1 MTRLIL
7 VAGLAAGLCALA
19 ACQEADGPTPVPA
32 EPAPEAA
39 PAVAAEPPP
48 GPVPELA
55 GKASA
60 SSSTAMSLTGDVEFD
75 GAMIRFERGFEL
87 TTAPER
93 IDLATA
99 VYDVSGA
106 TWAQLLQAPEDS
118 QVELRRVV
126 VDGPDPA
133 SRQGGLCGPAEAP
146 TTVGYV
152 ALIQE
157 AEAVHMAV
165 FAAGPTPGAQL
176 PDTALCGTFLYH
188 FGD

>member
-7 VAGLAAGLCALA
+7 VAGLGLCVLA

-48 GPVPELA
+48 RPVPELS

-60 SSSTAMSLTGDVEFD
+60 SSNTAMSRTGDAAFD

-87 TTAPER
+87 ATAPER

-99 VYDVSGA
+99 IYDASGA

-133 SRQGGLCGPAEAP
+133 TRQGGLCGPAEAP
-146 TTVGYV
+146 APVGYV

-165 FAAGPTPGAQL
+165 FAAGPAPGPQL

-188 FGD
+188 LAD